1 MVSVESGRDP
11 LTGLVNRSGFE
22 RLFRMAIATAE
33 ITGRQHGFCLLDID
47 EFKAVNDACGYD
59 AGDGVLRA
67 VAAVIQGAVPE
78 SAWVARLGGDEF
90 GILLKDCPLER
101 ARPIAEKVVRA
112 VAESAFTWNDR
123 TLRVGLSVGLV
134 EVPREQP
141 SFEDAMG
148 QAEWAC
154 FGAKSRAIPVFH
166 FGMDDPVAARQG
178 RAILRLVRFFRPW
191 CTERSTLVELE
202 EMAADDRRWRYAH
215 ELFHRIR
222 GKTLAADATHDRR
235 LQCQYSFEEICA
247 KTLYN
252 LSGHLPGGEWPF
264 PFDRDSPSWVMPNA
278 VGFARELEI
287 EDALSAALTPD
298 ECGGG

>member
-1 MVSVESGRDP
+1 VASVESGRDP
-11 LTGLVNRSGFE
+11 LTGLVNRRGFE

-33 ITGRQHGFCLLDID
+33 ITGWQHGFCLLDID
-47 EFKAVNDACGYD
+47 QLKAVNDACGND

-67 VAAVIQGAVPE
+67 VAAVIQGTVPG

-101 ARPIAEKVVRA
+101 ARLIAEEVVRA
-112 VAESAFTWNDR
+112 VGDSVFTWNER

-134 EVPREQP
+134 EVPREQR

-148 QAEWAC
+148 LAEWAC
-154 FGAKSRAIPVFH
+154 FAAKSRAIPVFH

-178 RAILRLVRFFRPW
+178 RAILELVRFFLPR
-191 CTERSTLVELE
+191 CTRRSTLLELE
-202 EMAADDRRWRYAH
+202 EMAADNERWRYAH
-215 ELFHRIR
+215 ALFSRIR
-222 GKTLAADATHDRR
+222 VKALAADATADRR

-252 LSGHLPGGEWPF
+252 LSGHVPGGEWPF
-264 PFDRDSPSWVMPNA
+264 PFDRDSPSRVMPIA
-278 VGFARELEI
+278 VGFAQELGV

-298 ECGGG
+298 PCSGG

>member
-1 MVSVESGRDP
+1 MNVDSGRDP
-11 LTGLVNRSGFE
+11 LTGLVNRRGFE

-33 ITGRQHGFCLLDID
+33 ITERQHGFCLLDID
-47 EFKAVNDACGYD
+47 QFKAVNDACGYD
-59 AGDGVLRA
+59 AGDGVLRD
-67 VAAVIQGAVPE
+67 VAAVIQRTVPE

-90 GILLKDCPLER
+90 GILLKDCPLEQ
-101 ARPIAEKVVRA
+101 ARRIADDVVRA
-112 VAESAFTWNDR
+112 VADSVFTWNDT
-123 TLRVGLSVGLV
+123 TLRVRPSVGLV
-134 EVPREQP
+134 EVPREQR

-154 FGAKSRAIPVFH
+154 FAAQSRAIPVFH

-178 RAILRLVRFFRPW
+178 RAILELVRFFLPH
-191 CTERSTLVELE
+191 CTERSTLLELE
-202 EMAADDRRWRYAH
+202 EMAADRQRWRYAH

-222 GKTLAADATHDRR
+222 DKTLAANATPDRR
-235 LQCQYSFEEICA
+235 LRYQYSFEEICA

-252 LSGHLPGGEWPF
+252 LSGHVPGGEWPF

-278 VGFARELEI
+278 VGLAQELGV

-298 ECGGG
+298 HCSGG